1 MKTQIFHFTFFMSI
15 SLILVTGMPFL
26 QVSIAQDYTT
36 LNLPEGAIA
45 RLGKGRIGGLDKSI
59 AFSPDGK
66 SFAVASGIGIWL
78 YDVEAARELA
88 LLIGHQGR
96 VFCLAY
102 SPDSSM
108 LVSGAQDGTVRLW
121 DVATG
126 ENIATLEEHTSWIS
140 SVAFSSDGTTVA
152 SASRDLTIRLWD
164 VATGENTI
172 TIEEHA
178 GRPWSIAYS
187 PTAPVLAA
195 GLMNG
200 IIQLWNTETGE
211 NIATFEGHPEWI
223 NSVAFSADGTML
235 ASGADDYAVNLWNL
249 ETGENIATLE
259 GHTDWV
265 SAAAFAPD
273 GATVASA
280 SADNTVRVWDVATGE
295 NIATLVEHNEW
306 IPSVA
311 FSPDGT
317 TLASGSRDGTIR
329 FWDTSTWENVTTFT
343 GHDAALVAT
352 VVFSPDSTMLALGSL
367 NSTIELRNV
376 SPSESIAILRG
387 HTNGVNSVAFSPDGT
402 TLASGAR
409 DDTVKLWDVATGEN
423 IATLEGHTS
432 WVESVAY
439 SPNGTTLASGSDDG
453 TVILWNASTG
463 ENIATLIG
471 HTDTVFSVAYSPDG
485 TVLASRAVDGTTLLW
500 AVPESGEPTVGYVF
514 ETIKVPDVDFL
525 ELTSTNDLGD
535 YAGNTHGPD
544 GEKIIGF
551 TLIDGVFS
559 TYDVPDSLNVG
570 FYGLNNARQT
580 VGYYQD
586 VNEISHGV
594 IVQDGELTQFNF
606 LGASETEIF
615 GISETGQLIGDI
627 FDAAGIIHGFVG
639 DAQFDVPNATITY
652 ADDINAGGILVGSYI
667 DVAGIHHGYT
677 RHADGSFTN
686 IEYSGQ
692 LSNLE
697 YFFMNAINDA
707 GVALFRAKE
716 VDDVERSYILMPN
729 GESRELRFPGSVTTI
744 ARDIDARG
752 QVVGYYDTP
761 DGGRHGFI
769 ARPATIA
776 GQEDFSKVYFAPLS
790 KGLNML
796 SVPLKPATPMNAR
809 SLAKMVGATT
819 VIMLDDA
826 NQKFVGWTPDAPDDG
841 FPIEG
846 AKGYIVNVPS
856 PRQVAFVG
864 APWTNQPQVA
874 AGPSAISNNDT
885 WAFVVSGRLESER
898 NFDGYLVT
906 VRNLQTN
913 AIMTGYVRDG
923 YFAVATADLS
933 RQSVV
938 QAGNFLEVTVTDA
951 TGEIASEK
959 FSFTVTPADLANAV
973 LPVMLDGVGRPKQSL
988 LLQNY
993 PNPFNPET
1001 WIPYHLSEAADV
1013 TLSIYNT
1020 TGQRVRTLSL
1030 GLQPAGFYQS
1040 RGRAAYWDGR
1050 NDLGERVSSGVYLYQ
1065 LSAPSFHQMKRMVI
1079 LK

>member
-1 MKTQIFHFTFFMSI
+1 MKVHILHFTFFMSI
-15 SLILVTGMPFL
+15 CLILVGGMPFL

-59 AFSPDGK
+59 AFSPDGER
-66 SFAVASGIGIWL
+66 FAVASGIGIWL

-88 LLIGHQGR
+88 LLIGHTGR
-96 VFCLAY
+96 VFCLAF
-102 SPDSSM
+102 SPDGAI
-108 LVSGAQDGTVRLW
+108 LASGAQDGTVRLW
-121 DVATG
+121 DVVSG
-126 ENIATLEEHTSWIS
+126 ENIATLDEHTAWIS
-140 SVAFSSDGTTVA
+140 SVAFSPDGATVA
-152 SASRDLTIRLWD
+152 SASRDLTIKLWD
-164 VATGENTI
+164 VGSGESRI
-172 TIEEHA
+172 TLEEHA
-178 GRPWSIAYS
+178 GRLWSIAYS

-235 ASGADDYAVNLWNL
+235 ASGADDYAVKLWNL
-249 ETGENIATLE
+249 ETGENTATLEGHTDWVAAVAFSPDGATVASSSADDTVRVWDVGSGENIATLE
-259 GHTDWV
+259 GH
-265 SAAAFAPD
+265 
-273 GATVASA
+273 
-280 SADNTVRVWDVATGE
+280 
-295 NIATLVEHNEW
+295 NEW

-311 FSPDGT
+311 FAPDGG

-329 FWDTSTWENVTTFT
+329 FWDTSTWENVVTFS

-352 VVFSPDSTMLALGSL
+352 VVFSPDSTMLAVGSL
-367 NSTIELRNV
+367 DSTIELRRV
-376 SPSESIAILRG
+376 SPSESIFTLKG
-387 HTNGVNSVAFSPDGT
+387 HTGGVNSVAFSPDST
-402 TLASGAR
+402 TLASGSR
-409 DDTVKLWDVATGEN
+409 DETIKLWDVATGEN
-423 IATLEGHTS
+423 IATLAGHTS

-439 SPNGTTLASGSDDG
+439 SPDGTTLASGSDDG
-453 TVILWNASTG
+453 TVIVWDASTG
-463 ENIATLIG
+463 EIITPLIG

-485 TVLASRAVDGTTLLW
+485 TTLASRAVDGTTLLW
-500 AVPESGEPTVGYVF
+500 TVPESGEPSMGYVF
-514 ETIKVPDVDFL
+514 EKIEVPDVDFL
-525 ELTSTNDLGD
+525 ELTSTNDLGH
-535 YAGNTHGPD
+535 YAGNTLGPD
-544 GEKIIGF
+544 GEKIVGF

-559 TYDVPDSLNVG
+559 TYDFADSLTTM
-570 FYGLNNARQT
+570 FYGLNNAGQV
-580 VGYYQD
+580 VGHYD
-586 VNEISHGV
+586 DLNEVTHGLV
-594 IVQDGELTQFNF
+594 VQDGALTQFDF
-606 LGASETEIF
+606 PGAIETELF
-615 GISETGQLIGDI
+615 GVSETGILMGDV
-627 FDAAGIIHGFVG
+627 FDTAGMIHGFVG
-639 DAQFDVPNATITY
+639 DTQFEVPGAVTTY
-652 ADDINAGGILVGSYI
+652 ADDMNAGGILVGSYI
-667 DVAGIHHGYT
+667 DADGIHHGYM
-677 RHADGSFTN
+677 RYPDGSFTN
-686 IEYSGQ
+686 IEYPGP

-697 YFFMNAINDA
+697 YLFVNSINDA
-707 GVALFRAKE
+707 GVIVFRAKE
-716 VDDVERSYILMPN
+716 LDDIERTYILMPDS
-729 GESRELRFPGSVTTI
+729 EPRELRFPGSVTTV
-744 ARDIDARG
+744 ARDIDAKG

-769 ARPATIA
+769 ARLATIA
-776 GQEDFSKVYFAPLS
+776 GQEDFSKVYFASLS

-826 NQKFVGWTPDAPDDG
+826 NQQFVGWTPDAPDDG

-874 AGPSAISNNDT
+874 AGPSAVSNDST

-898 NFDGYLVT
+898 NFDSYLVT

-913 AIMTGYVRDG
+913 AILTGYVRDG

-938 QAGNFLEVTVTDA
+938 EVGDVLEVTVTDT

-959 FSFTVTPADLANAV
+959 FRFTVTPDALANAV
-973 LPVMLDGVGRPKQSL
+973 LRVTLDGVGSPKQSL

-1001 WIPYHLSEAADV
+1001 WIPYNLSEAADV
-1013 TLSIYNT
+1013 TLSIYDT
-1020 TGQRVRTLSL
+1020 TGQRIRTLSL
-1030 GLQPAGFYQS
+1030 GFQSAGFYQS
-1040 RGRAAYWDGR
+1040 RSRAAYWDGR
-1050 NDLGERVSSGVYLYQ
+1050 NDLGERVSSGVYFYQ

-1079 LK
+1079 VK